1 MALEKFFC
9 LKPYCFEEF
18 LIDCFFAIRVK
29 RYMIKKANQ
38 EYVTFNKPVIY
49 FYLIDASL
57 FVDTFPCSKA
67 YIKITSQK

>member
-1 MALEKFFC
+1 
-9 LKPYCFEEF
+9 
-18 LIDCFFAIRVK
+18 
-29 RYMIKKANQ
+29 MIKKANQ